1 MKIRPECIHNY
12 LVSVNPDSLS
22 SRIIFMIPVVNALY
36 YSAVGHSL
44 HHDFHHK
51 NEGLTMK
58 KLRQIIAQTDI
69 PYLTLAAIRSD
80 PHNVLHKIGRLY
92 ENAVKCG
99 GLTLFLSTAVFCFSQ
114 GGKTRTFAWLSLL
127 LGCLSMAAII
137 QTSMHYDKS
146 ISKAL
151 DDVVR

>member
-36 YSAVGHSL
+36 YSAVGQSL
-44 HHDFHHK
+44 HHDFLHPK
-51 NEGLTMK
+51 GLT
-58 KLRQIIAQTDI
+58 LEEVAQLNSSNI
-69 PYLTLAAIRSD
+69 SLAAIRSD

-137 QTSMHYDKS
+137 KTSMHYDQS